1 MASNHSKHLPTIATY
16 QNLEG
21 FSITFQ
27 NPPHNLN
34 IAGGCVSLLKVG
46 RHDYAQGID
55 LPISLSLPG
64 RERLQKTEQKHTP
77 ASSPCEFFLASPP
90 PPGYTYPLWGVQ
102 PAEIYLRK

>member
-1 MASNHSKHLPTIATY
+1 
-16 QNLEG
+16 
-21 FSITFQ
+21 
-27 NPPHNLN
+27 LN

-77 ASSPCEFFLASPP
+77 ASAPCEFFLALPR
-90 PPGYTYPLWGVQ
+90 PPGYTC
-102 PAEIYLRK
+102 ALRGAARGDMFEEKPKWRKQTERTS